1 VRAGFA
7 AAGLPTRVRLTA
19 ARGTSGEPL
28 SKLTPSVR
36 LLAFDPGIKPNP
48 GGLPG
53 LDVLTKV
60 VDSINLFGIIAVV
73 GALIT
78 SGVVWAW
85 GHHSGSHGTEAKGK
99 QGALVSAGCA
109 LLLGAANGIVVFA
122 SNLGTQVH

>member
-1 VRAGFA
+1 MSISA
-7 AAGLPTRVRLTA
+7 
-19 ARGTSGEPL
+19 
-28 SKLTPSVR
+28 PSPR
-36 LLAFDPGIKPNP
+36 FLAFDPGVKPAS

-73 GALIT
+73 GALCV

-85 GHHSGSHGTEAKGK
+85 GHHSGSHGAEAKGK
-99 QGALVSAGCA
+99 QGALISAGCA